1 MCGSNSNSIKRLEL
15 KRVASEYNLEVQV
28 TIGEKEVSDVKN
40 MEVGEPI

>member
-1 MCGSNSNSIKRLEL
+1 MCGSNSNSIKRLEP

-28 TIGEKEVSDVKN
+28 TVGEKEVSDVKN